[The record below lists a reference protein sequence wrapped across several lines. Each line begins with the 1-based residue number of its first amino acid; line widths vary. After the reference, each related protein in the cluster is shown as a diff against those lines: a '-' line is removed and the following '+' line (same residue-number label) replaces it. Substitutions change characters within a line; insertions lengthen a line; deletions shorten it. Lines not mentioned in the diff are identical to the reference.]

1 MVKTKNR
8 VENELQE
15 KIVLIQRNQSAYLEN
30 ERKRKN
36 VENLLNEWQ
45 TKAQE
50 AEKNAAELKSALIK
64 VSESFINQHLLQ
76 IFGQ

>member
-1 MVKTKNR
+1 MFQMLKTKNR

-15 KIVLIQRNQSAYLEN
+15 KIVLIGRNQSACLEN

-36 VENLLNEWQ
+36 AEILLNEWQ
-45 TKAQE
+45 AKAQG

-64 VSESFINQHLLQ
+64 VREFFIDWKCV
-76 IFGQ
+76 